1 MVIAMF
7 SVYESDLHHVHCK
20 DGVLLKAYFIGL
32 ISFLAVTAVIAL
44 LTVYI
49 SKQGTIANSLPRR
62 KLPYLLYFRLAIG
75 IPEVVW
81 NAIGTAWAFGK
92 SGGCSKGI
100 VDIAKG
106 TVISGWILLVIAV
119 LSILINFN
127 LFGGKKK
134 NRKLSP
140 VRSFKRGSSRP
151 LNKSKSW
158 EKRYLFFVLFYL
170 FYYRDHYVIK

>member
-1 MVIAMF
+1 MF
-7 SVYESDLHHVHCK
+7 SLHQSDLRHVHCK
-20 DGVLLKAYFIGL
+20 DGVLLRAYFIGL
-32 ISFLAVTAVIAL
+32 ISFLVITAIIAL

-49 SKQGTIANSLPRR
+49 SKQGTIANSLPRK

-75 IPEVVW
+75 IPEVTW
-81 NAIGTAWAFGK
+81 NTIGTVWAFSK
-92 SGGCSKGI
+92 SGGCSRGI

-106 TVISGWILLVIAV
+106 TVISGWILLLIAV
-119 LSILINFN
+119 LSVLINLN

-158 EKRYLFFVLFYL
+158 EKR
-170 FYYRDHYVIK
+170 